1 MTLLHI
7 LISVPF
13 IVIAVL
19 IASGVLKKQKGIRK
33 YLQCLGGS
41 LVYIG
46 GLGFFGTAIS
56 SSIQIPK
63 SFEWPI
69 GLADQIIPLSNGYVL
84 AMHHPS
90 ARVQVYDVEQVFVRG
105 WSVAASGGG
114 FKGKLLSDGRVEIWT
129 ARGQKKFVY
138 TLDGSLIEQGSYS
151 PKTFADIEIQVEK
164 GKLPIFLP
172 FWIFANPAIAWGVGF
187 CGMLILLVCNKFLK
201 KIVES

>member
-1 MTLLHI
+1 MSLLLI
-7 LISVPF
+7 LISIPF

-19 IASGVLKKQKGIRK
+19 IACGVLRKQSGIRK

-41 LVYIG
+41 LIYLG
-46 GLGFFGTAIS
+46 GLGFFGTFIS
-56 SSIQIPK
+56 SIIQLPK

-90 ARVQVYDVEQVFVRG
+90 ARAQVYDANQVFVRG

-114 FKGKLLSDGRVEIWT
+114 FNGKLLSEDKVEIWT

-138 TLDGSLIEQGSYS
+138 TLDGSLIEQGSYA
-151 PKTFADIEIQVEK
+151 PGTFRDIEIHVEK

-172 FWIFANPAIAWGVGF
+172 LWIFAHPVIAWGVGF
-187 CGMLILLVCNKFLK
+187 CGILTLLVCNNYLK
-201 KIVES
+201 KVGEL